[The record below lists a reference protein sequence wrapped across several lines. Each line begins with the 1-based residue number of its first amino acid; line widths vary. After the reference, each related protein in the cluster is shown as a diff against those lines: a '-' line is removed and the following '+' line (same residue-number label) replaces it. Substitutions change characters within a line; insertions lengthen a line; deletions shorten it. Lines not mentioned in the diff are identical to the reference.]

1 MISDYYKQTV
11 SILTC
16 TASVNAIGTS
26 VKTYA
31 TSVSVMGLLAPSSGR
46 DQYTQ
51 GKETVFATH
60 RLYIASTG
68 TITEKC
74 KVSVGAR
81 TYNVLHVRNV
91 NSLGHHLQVYLEE
104 IR

>member
-1 MISDYYKQTV
+1 MIGDYYKQTV

-16 TASVNAIGTS
+16 ASSVNSIGTA

-31 TSVSVMGLLAPSSGR
+31 TSVSVAGLLCPSSGR
-46 DQYTQ
+46 DQFSQ

-60 RLYIASTG
+60 RLYIASTS

-74 KVSVGAR
+74 RVSVDAR

>member
-1 MISDYYKQTV
+1 MIGDYYKQSV

-16 TASVNAIGTS
+16 SSSVNAIGTA

-31 TSVSVMGLLAPSSGR
+31 TSVTVAGLLCPSSGR
-46 DQYTQ
+46 DQFSQ
-51 GKETVFATH
+51 GKETVFASH

-68 TITEKC
+68 TINEKC
-74 KVSVGAR
+74 KVSVGTR

-91 NSLGHHLQVYLEE
+91 NTMGHHLQVYLEE

>member
-1 MISDYYKQTV
+1 MIGDYYKQSV

-16 TASVNAIGTS
+16 SSSVNAIGTS
-26 VKTYA
+26 VKTYTTSA
-31 TSVSVMGLLAPSSGR
+31 TVVGLLCPSGGR
-46 DQYTQ
+46 DQFSQ
-51 GKETVFATH
+51 GKETVFASH

-74 KVSVGAR
+74 RVSVGTR
-81 TYNVLHVRNV
+81 TYNVLNVRNV
-91 NSLGHHLQVYLEE
+91 NTLGHHLQVYLEE